1 MSQSTDFDTMEYM
14 EISSD
19 GGSSS
24 VPPGVGTNPYAV
36 GGDDS
41 DDDSSSLTIEAKVHP
56 EVVAGGSHDRDSDSA
71 SESGHDSES
80 SHYIPGERE
89 LLRINVA
96 AAEESSEM
104 DAMRS
109 EIFELRKR
117 IAQLEA
123 AVSRLNSAGA
133 GSSCWGCREHQ
144 PNQMAHMEPGGCLY
158 VDDGF

>member
-1 MSQSTDFDTMEYM
+1 MSQTTDFDTMDMM

-19 GGSSS
+19 GSSS
-24 VPPGVGTNPYAV
+24 VPPGVGTNPYAL
-36 GGDDS
+36 GGDES
-41 DDDSSSLTIEAKVHP
+41 DDETSSLTNEAKIHP
-56 EVVAGGSHDRDSDSA
+56 EVVTGGSHDRDS
-71 SESGHDSES
+71 DSES

-104 DAMRS
+104 EAMRA

-117 IAQLEA
+117 IAQLEGA
-123 AVSRLNSAGA
+123 IERLNSAAA

-158 VDDGF
+158 VDDSL